1 VLETGALAPHFTLLG
16 IDGREYALPNG
27 LDGQPAVLVFFKTSC
42 ETCDV
47 AFPYLNKLRETYP
60 EGWRLWAI
68 AQDPPDKARAYADR
82 LGIDYPVLV
91 DAPGYDASLLYDPEA
106 TPTLF
111 LLDEKGRT
119 EFDAYGFAKD
129 DLNEIARRLAARL
142 GREPVVVA
150 PDDDGGPAFK
160 PG

>member
-1 VLETGALAPHFTLLG
+1 MLETGALAPHFTLLG
-16 IDGREYALPNG
+16 IDGREYALPND
-27 LDGQPAVLVFFKTSC
+27 LTGQPTVLVFFKTSC

-47 AFPYLNKLRETYP
+47 AFPYLNRLRETYP
-60 EGWRLWAI
+60 DGWNLWAI
-68 AQDPPDKARAYADR
+68 AQDPPEKAAAYAARFNVDF
-82 LGIDYPVLV
+82 PVLV

-119 EFDAYGFAKD
+119 EFDAIGFAKENF
-129 DLNEIARRLAARL
+129 NEISKRLAARL
-142 GREPVVVA
+142 DHEAVIVA